1 MHDMWTFNDSF
12 RYMFL
17 FLCITLQFHKRRI
30 DNFKFMGDVLF
41 IYCFVVAATLEFK
54 MIDRARC
61 QWIC

>member
-1 MHDMWTFNDSF
+1 MICGHSF

-30 DNFKFMGDVLF
+30 DNFKFMGFFF
-41 IYCFVVAATLEFK
+41 IYCFGVAATLEFK
-54 MIDRARC
+54 MIDRAQC